1 MLVFYNCI
9 YSFNCLTG
17 AMARWLGFQSCGAAA
32 ALLEF
37 ITIETLNLWLITF
50 LTIHFRDI
58 NGNLFELILDF
69 IDNHSFFIPYHT
81 THWSDWFANRKSEM
95 RKTTSKKSLR
105 SMKTSFDQ
113 STLMYIFITVVAGGF
128 FVVENWTSQVYL
140 RMILD
145 ANNWIQLVVIPLISL
160 KLLYFGTFERKA
172 MNEGAWI
179 ICIIIIILQRFFVFA
194 KNVRV

>member
-1 MLVFYNCI
+1 MHVCVYRVYIVRVNMLVFYNCI

-113 STLMYIFITVVAGGF
+113 STLMYNIYFYHCCCWWF
-128 FVVENWTSQVYL
+128 FCCWKLNL
-140 RMILD
+140 
-145 ANNWIQLVVIPLISL
+145 PSL
-160 KLLYFGTFERKA
+160 LTYDSWCK
-172 MNEGAWI
+172 
-179 ICIIIIILQRFFVFA
+179 
-194 KNVRV
+194 